1 MTPANPHAIIEL
13 DGQRWDSWQD
23 PRLFKGVSANLVT
36 NEASEATWTV
46 FDPEFR
52 LIDKYTRADGVP
64 LLTVRVWLG
73 FGDELDEP
81 VFKGL
86 LARVERG
93 SSDTTF
99 RFYDM
104 GFKMRLEK
112 RTGYHNKADDVA
124 IIRKLAQRNGL
135 KFIGPDKPLNLGPHD
150 AMAQDEKTD
159 WEHAME
165 RAEDSGLVLW
175 VREDTLFAKQPAK
188 VGTSKFTL
196 AYKKDFDLL
205 HGYDLSFKVP
215 ENQEGRPRRV
225 EVRGRGR
232 GGKRLVGH
240 SDTSQRGTQAV
251 TIKRD
256 LPQHNKRA
264 ATRRAQAQKELQ
276 REHEFQCNV
285 RHIRTPSGVR
295 ADVRDT
301 IKLANVG
308 KLFSGLYLC
317 NSVGYEFGPGRLDTN
332 LELYRDVASG

>member
-13 DGQRWDSWQD
+13 DGQRWDSWEE
-23 PRLFKGVSANLVT
+23 PRLFKAVTGNLVT

-46 FDPEFR
+46 FDPNFR

-73 FGDELDEP
+73 LGDDLGEP

-104 GFKMRLEK
+104 GFRMRLVQ
-112 RTGYHNKADDVA
+112 TGYHNKKDDVA
-124 IIRKLAQRNGL
+124 IIRKLAERNGL
-135 KFIGPDKPLNLGPHD
+135 KFVGPDKPLNLEPHD

-188 VGTSKFTL
+188 VGTPKFTL
-196 AYKKDFDLL
+196 SYKKDFVLL
-205 HGYDLSFKVP
+205 HGFDLQFKMP
-215 ENQEGRPRRV
+215 ENQGGRPRRV

-240 SDTSQRGTQAV
+240 SDKSERGHEPIS
-251 TIKRD
+251 IKRD
-256 LPQHNKRA
+256 LARHNKRA

-276 REHEFQCNV
+276 REHAFECSA
-285 RHIRTPSGVR
+285 RHIQMLTGLR

-301 IKLANVG
+301 IKLENVG

-317 NSVGYEFGPGRLDTN
+317 NSVSYDFSPGNLKTN
-332 LELYRDVASG
+332 LELYRDVANG